1 MIRRPPVSTRTATL
15 FPYTKLFRSKRRA
28 AAVLHAILGQ
38 RRRSQA
44 RPWAARGARQDE
56 QSEELNSD
64 DGSLGRNRR
73 PPDPTALMQEVEW
86 NMASKRTLT
95 VVAGVGEAALEIAG
109 GATGTHT
116 EANENRLLDKQSR
129 TARRRGE
136 RGRCRK

>member
-73 PPDPTALMQEVEW
+73 PPDPTALMQEVDW

-95 VVAGVGEAALEIAG
+95 VVAGLGEAARAIAG
-109 GATGTHT
+109 VAIAPNQTAT
-116 EANENRLLDKQSR
+116 ENRVM
-129 TARRRGE
+129 
-136 RGRCRK
+136 GRHTNGQATD

>member
-86 NMASKRTLT
+86 NMARKRTLT
-95 VVAGVGEAALEIAG
+95 VVAGEGAAELANPG
-109 GATGTHT
+109 GATAPNPEAT
-116 EANENRLLDKQSR
+116 ENERMSTRLHSR
-129 TARRRGE
+129 HYRA
-136 RGRCRK
+136 